1 MGANLRI
8 RVPVSNFVTS
18 DLQPAG
24 LGGLMT
30 KVADDCV
37 SKKRGGGK
45 VGRYPLVG
53 MGILGFS
60 AVGKL
65 VPWWGALL
73 LGAFTLMVALVQSV
87 MPQESSDRAG
97 VIREFLIFLL
107 VVRPSLPRLR
117 HVGHTSAPEG
127 TSDKE
132 IR

>member
-1 MGANLRI
+1 
-8 RVPVSNFVTS
+8 
-18 DLQPAG
+18 
-24 LGGLMT
+24 MT

-73 LGAFTLMVALVQSV
+73 LGALALVVALVQSV

-107 VVRPSLPRLR
+107 AARPSLARGR
-117 HVGHTSAPEG
+117 RVGHTSAPER
-127 TSDKE
+127 TSGKE
-132 IR
+132 VR

>member
-1 MGANLRI
+1 
-8 RVPVSNFVTS
+8 
-18 DLQPAG
+18 
-24 LGGLMT
+24 MT
-30 KVADDCV
+30 KAVGDRV

-45 VGRYPLVG
+45 AGRYPLVG
-53 MGILGFS
+53 VGILGLS
-60 AVGKL
+60 ALDKL

-73 LGAFTLMVALVQSV
+73 LGAFALVVALVQSV

-107 VVRPSLPRLR
+107 AARPSLPRAWR
-117 HVGHTSAPEG
+117 VRRTSAPEG